1 MGGIDMKRIFA
12 FMLISVFCFALFGC
26 AGGGR
31 DTDPTEAPGD
41 NSHKITPEPE
51 VTAAPTDGIIPTPF
65 PIGGSNPI
73 GGIVFDRSPFEAYGE
88 LESVSESADESKTH
102 FLNSYSSDSGML
114 TVITYEKVCDMNPAQ
129 EDELAYAIRC
139 AAEAAEM
146 TGSYMSASDMLFE
159 DAMPPASHPGAYCII
174 VTFGSGTAED
184 AVQWRIMVM
193 LSDGF
198 SYALALGFGANTS
211 IQDAEGFADKVF
223 SSFDVAYPQF

>member
-1 MGGIDMKRIFA
+1 MGGTDMKRIIA
-12 FMLISVFCFALFGC
+12 FMLISFFCFALLGC
-26 AGGGR
+26 AGGGK

-159 DAMPPASHPGAYCII
+159 DAMPPASHPDAYCII

-184 AVQWRIMVM
+184 AVEWRIIVM

>member
-1 MGGIDMKRIFA
+1 MGGTDMKRITA
-12 FMLISVFCFALFGC
+12 FMLISFFCFALFGC
-26 AGGGR
+26 AGGGK

-129 EDELAYAIRC
+129 EDELTYAIRC

-184 AVQWRIMVM
+184 AVEWRIMVM

-198 SYALALGFGANTS
+198 SYALALGFGANTG
-211 IQDAEGFADKVF
+211 IHDAEGFADKVF

>member
-1 MGGIDMKRIFA
+1 MGGTDMKRITA
-12 FMLISVFCFALFGC
+12 FMLISFFCFALFGC
-26 AGGGR
+26 AGGGK

-65 PIGGSNPI
+65 PIGVSNPI

-129 EDELAYAIRC
+129 EDELTYAIRC

-184 AVQWRIMVM
+184 AIQWRIMVM

-198 SYALALGFGANTS
+198 SYALALGFGANTG
-211 IQDAEGFADKVF
+211 IHDAEGFADKVF

>member
-1 MGGIDMKRIFA
+1 MGGTDMKRITA
-12 FMLISVFCFALFGC
+12 FMLISFFCFALFGC
-26 AGGGR
+26 AGGGK

-159 DAMPPASHPGAYCII
+159 DAMPPATHPGAYCII

-184 AVQWRIMVM
+184 AIQWRIMVM

-198 SYALALGFGANTS
+198 SYALALGFGANTG
-211 IQDAEGFADKVF
+211 IHDAEGFADKVF

>member
-1 MGGIDMKRIFA
+1 MGGTDMKRITA
-12 FMLISVFCFALFGC
+12 FMLISFFCFALFGC
-26 AGGGR
+26 AGGGK

-129 EDELAYAIRC
+129 EDELTYAIRC

-146 TGSYMSASDMLFE
+146 TGSYISASDMLFE

-184 AVQWRIMVM
+184 AIQWRIMVM

>member
-1 MGGIDMKRIFA
+1 MGGTDMKRIIA
-12 FMLISVFCFALFGC
+12 FMLIPFFCFALLGC
-26 AGGGR
+26 AGGGK
-31 DTDPTEAPGD
+31 DTDPTESPGD

-129 EDELAYAIRC
+129 EDELTYAIRC

-146 TGSYMSASDMLFE
+146 TGSYISASDMLFE

-184 AVQWRIMVM
+184 AIQWRIMVM

-198 SYALALGFGANTS
+198 SYALALGFGANTG

>member
-1 MGGIDMKRIFA
+1 MGGTDMKRITA
-12 FMLISVFCFALFGC
+12 FMLISFFCFALFGC
-26 AGGGR
+26 AGGGK

-65 PIGGSNPI
+65 PIGVSNPI

-129 EDELAYAIRC
+129 EDELTYAIRC

-184 AVQWRIMVM
+184 AIQWRIMVM

>member
-1 MGGIDMKRIFA
+1 MGGTDMKRITA
-12 FMLISVFCFALFGC
+12 FMLISFFCFALFGC
-26 AGGGR
+26 AGGGK

-129 EDELAYAIRC
+129 EDELTYAIRC

-146 TGSYMSASDMLFE
+146 TGSYISASDMLFE

-184 AVQWRIMVM
+184 AVEWRIMVM

-211 IQDAEGFADKVF
+211 IQDAEGFVDKVF

>member
-1 MGGIDMKRIFA
+1 MGGTDMKRIIA
-12 FMLISVFCFALFGC
+12 FMLISFFCFALFGC
-26 AGGGR
+26 AGGGK

-65 PIGGSNPI
+65 PIGVSNPI

-129 EDELAYAIRC
+129 EDELTYAIRC

-159 DAMPPASHPGAYCII
+159 DAMPPASHPDAYCII

-184 AVQWRIMVM
+184 AVEWRIMVM

>member
-1 MGGIDMKRIFA
+1 MGGTDMKRIIA
-12 FMLISVFCFALFGC
+12 FMLISFFCFALFGC
-26 AGGGR
+26 AGGGK

-65 PIGGSNPI
+65 PIGVSNPI

-129 EDELAYAIRC
+129 EDELTYAIRC

-146 TGSYMSASDMLFE
+146 TGSYISASDMLFE

-184 AVQWRIMVM
+184 AIQWRIMVM

>member
-1 MGGIDMKRIFA
+1 MGGTDMKRITA
-12 FMLISVFCFALFGC
+12 FMLISFFCFALFGC
-26 AGGGR
+26 AGGGK

-65 PIGGSNPI
+65 PIGVSNPI

-129 EDELAYAIRC
+129 EDELTYAIRC

-184 AVQWRIMVM
+184 AIQWRIMVM

-198 SYALALGFGANTS
+198 SYALALGFGANTG

>member
-1 MGGIDMKRIFA
+1 MGGTDMKRITA
-12 FMLISVFCFALFGC
+12 FMLISFFCFALFGC
-26 AGGGR
+26 AGGGK

-129 EDELAYAIRC
+129 EDELTYAIRC

-159 DAMPPASHPGAYCII
+159 DAMPPATHPGAYCII

-184 AVQWRIMVM
+184 AIQWRIMVM

-198 SYALALGFGANTS
+198 SYALALGFGANTG
-211 IQDAEGFADKVF
+211 IHDAEGFADKVF

>member
-1 MGGIDMKRIFA
+1 MGGTDMKRIIA
-12 FMLISVFCFALFGC
+12 FMLISFFCFALFGC
-26 AGGGR
+26 AGGGK
-31 DTDPTEAPGD
+31 DTDPTESPGD

-129 EDELAYAIRC
+129 EDELTYAIRC

-146 TGSYMSASDMLFE
+146 TGSYISASDMLFE

>member
-1 MGGIDMKRIFA
+1 MGGTDMKRIIA
-12 FMLISVFCFALFGC
+12 FMLISFFCFALFGC
-26 AGGGR
+26 AGGGK

-129 EDELAYAIRC
+129 EDELTYAIRC

-184 AVQWRIMVM
+184 TVQWRIMVM

>member
-1 MGGIDMKRIFA
+1 MGGTDMKRIIA
-12 FMLISVFCFALFGC
+12 FMLISFFCFALFGC
-26 AGGGR
+26 AGGGK

-129 EDELAYAIRC
+129 EDELTYAIRC

-159 DAMPPASHPGAYCII
+159 DAMPPASHPDAYCII

-184 AVQWRIMVM
+184 AVEWRIMVM

-198 SYALALGFGANTS
+198 SYALALGFGANTG

>member
-1 MGGIDMKRIFA
+1 MGGTDMKRIIA
-12 FMLISVFCFALFGC
+12 FMLISFFCFALFGC
-26 AGGGR
+26 AGGGK

-65 PIGGSNPI
+65 PIGVSNPI

-129 EDELAYAIRC
+129 EDELTYAIRC

-198 SYALALGFGANTS
+198 SYALALGFGANTG
-211 IQDAEGFADKVF
+211 IHDAEGFADKVF

>member
-1 MGGIDMKRIFA
+1 MGGTDMKRIIA
-12 FMLISVFCFALFGC
+12 FMLISFFCFALFDC
-26 AGGGR
+26 AGGGK

-41 NSHKITPEPE
+41 NSHKITPEPV

-139 AAEAAEM
+139 AAEAAEI

-159 DAMPPASHPGAYCII
+159 DAMPPASHPDAYCII

-184 AVQWRIMVM
+184 AVEWRIMVM

-198 SYALALGFGANTS
+198 SYALALGFGANTG
-211 IQDAEGFADKVF
+211 IHDAEGFADKVF
-223 SSFDVAYPQF
+223 NSFDVAYPQF

>member
-1 MGGIDMKRIFA
+1 MGGTDMKRIIA
-12 FMLISVFCFALFGC
+12 FMLISFFCFALFGC
-26 AGGGR
+26 AGGGK

-65 PIGGSNPI
+65 PIGVSNPI

-159 DAMPPASHPGAYCII
+159 DAMPPASHPDAYCII

-184 AVQWRIMVM
+184 AVEWRIMVM

>member
-1 MGGIDMKRIFA
+1 MGGTDMKRIIA
-12 FMLISVFCFALFGC
+12 FMLISFFCFALFGC
-26 AGGGR
+26 AGGGK

-146 TGSYMSASDMLFE
+146 TGSNMSASDMLFE

-184 AVQWRIMVM
+184 AVEWRIMVM

-198 SYALALGFGANTS
+198 SYALALGFGANTG
-211 IQDAEGFADKVF
+211 IHDAEGFADKVF

>member
-1 MGGIDMKRIFA
+1 MGGTDMKRIIA
-12 FMLISVFCFALFGC
+12 FMLISFFCFALFGC
-26 AGGGR
+26 AGGGK

-129 EDELAYAIRC
+129 EDELTYAIRC

-146 TGSYMSASDMLFE
+146 TGSYISASDMLFE

-174 VTFGSGTAED
+174 VTFGSVTAED
-184 AVQWRIMVM
+184 AVEWRIMVM

-198 SYALALGFGANTS
+198 SYALALGFGANTG
-211 IQDAEGFADKVF
+211 IHDAEGFADKVF

>member
-1 MGGIDMKRIFA
+1 MGGTDMKRITA
-12 FMLISVFCFALFGC
+12 FMLISFFCFALFGC
-26 AGGGR
+26 AGGGK

-129 EDELAYAIRC
+129 EDELTYAIRC

-159 DAMPPASHPGAYCII
+159 DAMPPASHPDAYCII

-184 AVQWRIMVM
+184 AVEWRIIVM

-198 SYALALGFGANTS
+198 SYALALGFGANTG
-211 IQDAEGFADKVF
+211 IHDAEGFADKVF

>member
-1 MGGIDMKRIFA
+1 MGGTDMKRITA
-12 FMLISVFCFALFGC
+12 FMLISFFCFALFGC
-26 AGGGR
+26 AGGGK

-159 DAMPPASHPGAYCII
+159 DAMPPATHPDAYCII

-184 AVQWRIMVM
+184 AVEWRIMVM

>member
-1 MGGIDMKRIFA
+1 MGGTDMKRIIA
-12 FMLISVFCFALFGC
+12 FMLISFFCFALFGC
-26 AGGGR
+26 AGGGK

-129 EDELAYAIRC
+129 EDELTYAIRC

-198 SYALALGFGANTS
+198 SYALALGFGANTG
-211 IQDAEGFADKVF
+211 IHDAEGFADKVF

>member
-1 MGGIDMKRIFA
+1 MGGTDMKRIIA
-12 FMLISVFCFALFGC
+12 FMLISFFCFALFGC

-129 EDELAYAIRC
+129 EDELTYAIRC

-146 TGSYMSASDMLFE
+146 TGSYISASDMLFE

-184 AVQWRIMVM
+184 AVEWRIMVM

>member
-1 MGGIDMKRIFA
+1 MGGTDMKRIIA
-12 FMLISVFCFALFGC
+12 FMLISFFCFALLGC
-26 AGGGR
+26 AGGGK

-129 EDELAYAIRC
+129 EDELTYAIRC

-146 TGSYMSASDMLFE
+146 TGSNMSASDMLFE

-198 SYALALGFGANTS
+198 SYALALGFGANTG
-211 IQDAEGFADKVF
+211 IHDAEGFADKVF

>member
-1 MGGIDMKRIFA
+1 MGGTDMKRIIA
-12 FMLISVFCFALFGC
+12 FMLISFFCFALFGC
-26 AGGGR
+26 AGGGK

-159 DAMPPASHPGAYCII
+159 DAMPPASHPDAYCII

-198 SYALALGFGANTS
+198 SYALALGFGANTG

>member
-1 MGGIDMKRIFA
+1 MGGTDMKRIIA
-12 FMLISVFCFALFGC
+12 FMLISFFCFALFGC
-26 AGGGR
+26 AGGGK

-129 EDELAYAIRC
+129 EDELTYAIRC

-146 TGSYMSASDMLFE
+146 TGSNMSASDMLFE

-184 AVQWRIMVM
+184 AVEWRIMVM

>member
-1 MGGIDMKRIFA
+1 MGGTDMKRITA
-12 FMLISVFCFALFGC
+12 FMLISFFCFALFGC
-26 AGGGR
+26 AGGGK
-31 DTDPTEAPGD
+31 DTDTTEAPGD

-159 DAMPPASHPGAYCII
+159 DAMPPASHPDAYCII

-184 AVQWRIMVM
+184 AVEWRIMVM

>member
-1 MGGIDMKRIFA
+1 MGGTDMKRIIA
-12 FMLISVFCFALFGC
+12 FMLISFFYFALFGC
-26 AGGGR
+26 AGGGK

-129 EDELAYAIRC
+129 EDELTYAIRC

-146 TGSYMSASDMLFE
+146 TGSNMSASDMLFE
-159 DAMPPASHPGAYCII
+159 DAMPPATHPDAYCII

-184 AVQWRIMVM
+184 AVEWRIMVM

-198 SYALALGFGANTS
+198 SYALALGFGANTG

>member
-1 MGGIDMKRIFA
+1 MGGTDMKRITA
-12 FMLISVFCFALFGC
+12 FMLISFFCFALFGC
-26 AGGGR
+26 AGGGK

-129 EDELAYAIRC
+129 EDELTYAIRC

-146 TGSYMSASDMLFE
+146 TGSYISASDMLFE

-184 AVQWRIMVM
+184 AVEWRIMVM

>member
-1 MGGIDMKRIFA
+1 MGGTDMKRIIA
-12 FMLISVFCFALFGC
+12 FMLISFFCFALFGC
-26 AGGGR
+26 AGGGK

-65 PIGGSNPI
+65 PIGVSNPI

-129 EDELAYAIRC
+129 EDELTYAIRC

-184 AVQWRIMVM
+184 AIQWRIMVM

-198 SYALALGFGANTS
+198 SYALALGFGANTG

-223 SSFDVAYPQF
+223 NSFDVAYPQF

>member
-1 MGGIDMKRIFA
+1 MGGTDMKRIIA
-12 FMLISVFCFALFGC
+12 FMLISFFCFALFGC
-26 AGGGR
+26 AGGGK

-129 EDELAYAIRC
+129 EDELTYAIRC

-159 DAMPPASHPGAYCII
+159 DAMPPASHPDAYCII

-184 AVQWRIMVM
+184 AIQWRIMVM

-198 SYALALGFGANTS
+198 SYALALGFGANTG
-211 IQDAEGFADKVF
+211 IQDAEGFVDKVF
-223 SSFDVAYPQF
+223 ASFDVAYPQF

>member
-1 MGGIDMKRIFA
+1 MGGTDMKRIIA
-12 FMLISVFCFALFGC
+12 FMLISFFCFALFGC
-26 AGGGR
+26 AGGGK

-65 PIGGSNPI
+65 PIGVSNPI

-129 EDELAYAIRC
+129 EDELTYAIRC

-184 AVQWRIMVM
+184 AIQWRIMVM

>member
-1 MGGIDMKRIFA
+1 MGGTDMKRITA
-12 FMLISVFCFALFGC
+12 FMLISFFCFALFGC
-26 AGGGR
+26 AGGGK

-159 DAMPPASHPGAYCII
+159 DAMPPASHPDAYCII
-174 VTFGSGTAED
+174 VTFGGGAAEG
-184 AVQWRIMVM
+184 AVEWRIMVM
-193 LSDGF
+193 LSEGF
-198 SYALALGFGANTS
+198 SYALALGFGADAS
-211 IQDAEGFADKVF
+211 IKDAEVFADKVF
-223 SSFDVAYPQF
+223 ASFDVAYPQF

>member
-1 MGGIDMKRIFA
+1 MGGTDMKRIIA
-12 FMLISVFCFALFGC
+12 FMLISFFCFALFGC
-26 AGGGR
+26 AGGGK

-65 PIGGSNPI
+65 PIGVSNPI

-129 EDELAYAIRC
+129 EDELTYAIRC

-159 DAMPPASHPGAYCII
+159 DAMPPASHPDAYCII
-174 VTFGSGTAED
+174 VTFGSSTAED
-184 AVQWRIMVM
+184 AVEWRIMVM

>member
-1 MGGIDMKRIFA
+1 MGGTDMKRITA
-12 FMLISVFCFALFGC
+12 FMLISFFCFALFGC
-26 AGGGR
+26 AGGGK

-65 PIGGSNPI
+65 PIGVSNPI

-129 EDELAYAIRC
+129 EDELTYAIRC

-184 AVQWRIMVM
+184 AVEWRIMVM

>member
-1 MGGIDMKRIFA
+1 MGGTDMKRIIA
-12 FMLISVFCFALFGC
+12 FMLISFFCFALFGC
-26 AGGGR
+26 AGGGK
-31 DTDPTEAPGD
+31 DTDPTESPGD

-146 TGSYMSASDMLFE
+146 TGSYISASDMLFE

-184 AVQWRIMVM
+184 AIQWRIMVM

>member
-1 MGGIDMKRIFA
+1 MGGTDMKRIIA
-12 FMLISVFCFALFGC
+12 FMLISFFCFALFGC
-26 AGGGR
+26 AGGGK

-129 EDELAYAIRC
+129 EDELTYAIRC

-146 TGSYMSASDMLFE
+146 TGSYISASDMLFE

-174 VTFGSGTAED
+174 VTFGSVTAED
-184 AVQWRIMVM
+184 AVEWRIMVM

>member
-1 MGGIDMKRIFA
+1 MGGTDMKRIIA
-12 FMLISVFCFALFGC
+12 FMLISFFCFALFGC
-26 AGGGR
+26 AGGGK

-129 EDELAYAIRC
+129 EDELTYAIRC

-159 DAMPPASHPGAYCII
+159 DAMPPASHPDAYCII

-184 AVQWRIMVM
+184 AIQWRIMVM

>member
-1 MGGIDMKRIFA
+1 MGGTDMKRITA
-12 FMLISVFCFALFGC
+12 FMLISFFCFALFGC
-26 AGGGR
+26 AGGGK

-129 EDELAYAIRC
+129 EDELTYAIRC

-184 AVQWRIMVM
+184 AIQWRIMVM